1 MIVSLEELKQ
11 YMRIDYDEDD
21 DLLEQLLLG
30 AEDRCQKISRNEDF
44 ADDPNAPIAIMYAV
58 AYLYEHREDADNN
71 ALNLSLRALLF
82 GNREVKF

>member
-21 DLLEQLLLG
+21 ALLEQLLKA
-30 AEDRCQKISRNEDF
+30 AEERCAAVARNELF
-44 ADDPNAPIAIMYAV
+44 PLDPNAPIAIMYCV

-82 GNREVKF
+82 SNREVKF